1 MTALPALRV
10 RVAAKGLKKLGFE
23 KVRQKGSHAIFHH
36 SDCRR
41 AVLPVHP
48 NEELSPY
55 FLSDVLKQ
63 LVIPEEAFLKAIG
76 HKH

>member
-1 MTALPALRV
+1 MTDLPAFRV
-10 RVAAKGLKKLGFE
+10 RVAVKGFKKLGFE
-23 KVRQKGSHAIFHH
+23 KVRQKGSHAVFHH

-63 LVIPEEAFLKAIG
+63 LVIKEEVFLKAIG

>member
-1 MTALPALRV
+1 MTGLPGLRV
-10 RVAAKGLKKLGFE
+10 RVVVRGLKKLGFD

-41 AVLPVHP
+41 ATLSFHP

-63 LVIPEEAFLKAIG
+63 LLISEEAFLKAIG
-76 HKH
+76 HKR

>member
-1 MTALPALRV
+1 MTGLPGLRV
-10 RVAAKGLKKLGFE
+10 RVVVKGLTKLGFE

-41 AVLPVHP
+41 ATLPVHP

-63 LVIPEEAFLKAIG
+63 LLIQEEAFLKAIG

>member
-1 MTALPALRV
+1 MTGLPGLRV
-10 RVAAKGLKKLGFE
+10 RVVVKGLKKLGFE

-41 AVLPVHP
+41 ATLFVHP

-55 FLSDVLKQ
+55 FLSDVLKH